1 VYSSNPVKTTQEN
14 VYIKGL
20 VDGSIVKI
28 TDLAG
33 NLVWESKANGGMIT
47 WNLNTLYNKRVSE
60 GIYIVYASTSD
71 AQQKAVAKIMVVNND
86 K

>member
-1 VYSSNPVKTTQEN
+1 
-14 VYIKGL
+14 
-20 VDGSIVKI
+20 
-28 TDLAG
+28 
-33 NLVWESKANGGMIT
+33 MIT

-71 AQQKAVAKIMVVNND
+71 AQQKAVTKIMVVNND